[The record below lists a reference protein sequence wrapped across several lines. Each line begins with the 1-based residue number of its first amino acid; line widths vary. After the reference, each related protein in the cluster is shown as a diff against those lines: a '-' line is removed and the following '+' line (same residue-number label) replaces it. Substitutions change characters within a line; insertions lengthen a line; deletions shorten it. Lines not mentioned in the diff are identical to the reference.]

1 MGQKINLKSGK
12 KNELLKWVKL
22 SEPLNRLYIETFDI
36 LDVFKSLEQD
46 FEYTREQEQYLINDF
61 NKRIRTNEKI
71 NK

>member
-22 SEPLNRLYIETFDI
+22 SEPLNKLYIETFDI

>member
-12 KNELLKWVKL
+12 KNELLKWVKS

-36 LDVFKSLEQD
+36 LDVFKYLEQD